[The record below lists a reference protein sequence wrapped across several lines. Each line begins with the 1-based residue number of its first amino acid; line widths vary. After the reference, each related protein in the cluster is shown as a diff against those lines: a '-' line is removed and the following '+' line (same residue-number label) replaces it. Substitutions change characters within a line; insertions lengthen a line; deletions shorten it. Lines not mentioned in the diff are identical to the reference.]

1 MVNKLMHYQAY
12 TTGRTD
18 SIGFVP
24 QGVIFDVDDTLLD
37 NYPSSQNLGLHEH
50 ARLLAIREIGEKY
63 SIPLLKN
70 LSVEANKTVIQRS
83 KEHTIDGS
91 VWQLFYEL
99 GLVDT
104 DDIDHADPLL
114 TEIVR
119 RKQELYQPI
128 LAEFGAPLPKAVE
141 FVQAMYVLTDGRIAI
156 ASSGHRQDIDAFL
169 RITGLDDYFASEHI
183 ISKESVDRAKP
194 DPEPFDRAF
203 KALGLADSARGHVVA
218 FEDDPKG
225 IESAKHAGL
234 FVAAI
239 TSRYTSDAL
248 YAHQPAPDIVA
259 DHYVDFAEIFGI
271 ML

>member
-1 MVNKLMHYQAY
+1 M
-12 TTGRTD
+12 TD
-18 SIGFVP
+18 MNTKGAAGKATAVGFVP

-50 ARLLAIREIGEKY
+50 ARLLAIREIGDKY
-63 SIPLLKN
+63 DVAPLKN
-70 LSVEANKTVIQRS
+70 ISVEANKTVIQRS
-83 KEHTIDGS
+83 KEHTIEGS

-104 DDIDHADPLL
+104 DEIDHADPLL

-183 ISKESVDRAKP
+183 ISKESVDHAKP

-203 KALGLADSARGHVVA
+203 RTLGLTEDSRQHIVA

-225 IESAKHAGL
+225 VESAKRAGL

-248 YAHQPAPDIVA
+248 HAHRPAPDIVA
-259 DHYVDFAEIFGI
+259 DHYVDFAEIFGVT
-271 ML
+271 L